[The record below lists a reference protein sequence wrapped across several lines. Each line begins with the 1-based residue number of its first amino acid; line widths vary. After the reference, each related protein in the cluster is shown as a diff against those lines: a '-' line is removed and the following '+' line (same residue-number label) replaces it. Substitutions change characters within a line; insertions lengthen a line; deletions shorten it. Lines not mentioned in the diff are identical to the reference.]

1 MLSIPE
7 KNQTVYE
14 IIYESLNIKNTGIK
28 NIKEFGFYSYSIY
41 PDDLVNPNHIC
52 MSFSA
57 PGFKEILEYSGKEFL
72 QEEFKDFII
81 EENINQKE
89 VNYDLQIKINIQKY
103 SPLFQSK
110 KGLKAEEKKKLK
122 EENQALNEE
131 FEKFRKVS
139 AEKCSHFRVN
149 IYSSVLK
156 KMLIDVKEKK
166 NPKVFTMR
174 LNKDNDLYILPSSD
188 RIQLIYGINF
198 SQLTDIALTKNFLQE
213 LLEAKRHVKNCID
226 AKIYI
231 DKDSV
236 PNEIS
241 NIVKKEN
248 YSNGLVVFDLY
259 IKDYNTLI
267 KRLNTFVLL
276 REYIQFHIHSIK
288 TFLHIRMNKK
298 GKELINKLNACRI
311 IPLDYLRSIEVENF
325 YAQKEK
331 KEENL
336 AIQRKESEKMNMKK

>member
-14 IIYESLNIKNTGIK
+14 VIYESLNIKKTGIK
-28 NIKEFGFYSYSIY
+28 NIKEFGFYTYCIY
-41 PDDLVNPNHIC
+41 PDPLVNPSHIC
-52 MSFSA
+52 MAFSA

-81 EENINQKE
+81 EENITKFN
-89 VNYDLQIKINIQKY
+89 VNYDLQIKIDVQKY
-103 SPLFQSK
+103 SSLFQTK
-110 KGLKAEEKKKLK
+110 KGLTAEEKKKLN
-122 EENQALNEE
+122 EDNQALNEE
-131 FEKFRKVS
+131 
-139 AEKCSHFRVN
+139 
-149 IYSSVLK
+149 
-156 KMLIDVKEKK
+156 
-166 NPKVFTMR
+166 
-174 LNKDNDLYILPSSD
+174 NDLYILPSSD
-188 RIQLIYGINF
+188 RIQLIYGIHF
-198 SQLTDIALTKNFLQE
+198 SQQTDVALTKNFLQE

-241 NIVKKEN
+241 NIVKKEK